1 MSRAT
6 YTHKF
11 VKAFP
16 EKLEDGVLYVSVEF
30 GTAAHLCFC
39 GCKSEV
45 YTRFSPRDWSMSFDG
60 ETVSL
65 NPSIGNWSFACQSH
79 YVLSR
84 GHVRWADKWSRQR
97 IEYGRAIDRERKER
111 HYSGAPEKLKP
122 SPAPGPAPLAAPK
135 VTPSS
140 SVVVRIARWLLGK

>member
-1 MSRAT
+1 MSRTT
-6 YTHKF
+6 YTYKF

-16 EKLEDGVLYVSVEF
+16 EKLEDGILYVSVEF

-84 GHVRWADKWSRQR
+84 GYVRWADKWSRQR
-97 IEYGRAIDRERKER
+97 IEYGRAMDRERKER
-111 HYSGAPEKLKP
+111 HYTGAPEKPKASP
-122 SPAPGPAPLAAPK
+122 PPAPSASPDPRPNSGWL
-135 VTPSS
+135 
-140 SVVVRIARWLLGK
+140 VRIARWLLGE